1 MTQLSDMS
9 IEEVRQYAKE
19 QDANILLSDLI
30 DIFHFDIARL
40 PIDTIYPRH
49 FEAVRNELSK
59 RLQATRQG

>member
-1 MTQLSDMS
+1 MTQFSDMS

-30 DIFHFDIARL
+30 DIFHFDIAKL

-49 FEAVRNELSK
+49 FEAIRNELIR
-59 RLQATRQG
+59 RLQDTRQG